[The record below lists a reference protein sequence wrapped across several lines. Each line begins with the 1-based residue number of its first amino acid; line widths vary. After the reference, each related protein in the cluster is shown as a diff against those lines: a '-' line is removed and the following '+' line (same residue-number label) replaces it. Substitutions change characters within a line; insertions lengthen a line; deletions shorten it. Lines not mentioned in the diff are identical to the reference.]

1 MRPGIL
7 VLVMTCSAAGGMAEK
22 SLQKKG
28 PVFQWFGSNE
38 SGAEFGEKSIPGTYG
53 ADFTFPDPEAISTLA
68 GKGMNI
74 FRIGFLMERLVLG
87 SVTGSFDD
95 EYLHNLT
102 TIVDHV
108 TSAGAYAVLDPHN
121 YGRYNGQIITATS
134 DFETFW
140 KNVAGR
146 FKSNSQVIFDT
157 NNEYHDMDQDL
168 VLKLNQAAIDGIRG
182 AGATEQYIFV
192 EGNSYTGAWKWAEVN
207 DNLKNLNDPQN
218 KIVYEMHQYLD
229 ADGSGTAE
237 SCVSDTIGEERL
249 TSATKWLK
257 DNKKVGV
264 LGEFAGGVNDQ
275 CRTAITGML
284 KYLAGNT
291 DVWKELFGGL
301 PVHGGKTTCSI
312 WSPRLE
318 WLTPACWTSSSPI
331 CDGPNRTV
339 CLYIG
344 HTLANSA
351 TTIYI

>member
-1 MRPGIL
+1 
-7 VLVMTCSAAGGMAEK
+7 
-22 SLQKKG
+22 
-28 PVFQWFGSNE
+28 
-38 SGAEFGEKSIPGTYG
+38 
-53 ADFTFPDPEAISTLA
+53 
-68 GKGMNI
+68 
-74 FRIGFLMERLVLG
+74 
-87 SVTGSFDD
+87 
-95 EYLHNLT
+95 
-102 TIVDHV
+102 
-108 TSAGAYAVLDPHN
+108 
-121 YGRYNGQIITATS
+121 
-134 DFETFW
+134 
-140 KNVAGR
+140 
-146 FKSNSQVIFDT
+146 
-157 NNEYHDMDQDL
+157 MDQDL

-291 DVWKELFGGL
+291 DVWKGAL
-301 PVHGGKTTCSI
+301 
-312 WSPRLE
+312 W
-318 WLTPACWTSSSPI
+318 WAA
-331 CDGPNRTV
+331 GPWWKNYMFNMEPPTGV
-339 CLYIG
+339 AYTGMLDLLQPY
-344 HTLANSA
+344 L
-351 TTIYI
+351 